1 MTRALRLLGL
11 SLTLAVFAVLAAC
24 AGNEGNASGRPPR
37 GDWRHQAAVCTNDDQ
52 CGGGACVIA
61 DGATRGTCQGGA
73 DPSLPPGHPPRR
85 PQGPNGPSEEPTVKP
100 QPGDIQL

>member
-1 MTRALRLLGL
+1 MKRALATALFLALG
-11 SLTLAVFAVLAAC
+11 TAAC
-24 AGNEGNASGRPPR
+24 GPDASNPRPPR

-61 DGATRGTCQGGA
+61 DGATRGTCAGGPGNG
-73 DPSLPPGHPPRR
+73 DPSLPPGHPRVPRD
-85 PQGPNGPSEEPTVKP
+85 PNAPEEPTVKP